1 MRKQESRPENKLKG
15 GQTRSVWSQNQV
27 GDDDPR
33 RYLHSSSDEDSEVGQ
48 VRVKDQGSKPRLA
61 SVQVQGVPTQG
72 VVDTGADISIIG
84 AELFKRVA
92 SVARLKKRNF
102 KDPDKIPHTYDQR
115 PFKLHGKN

>member
-1 MRKQESRPENKLKG
+1 M
-15 GQTRSVWSQNQV
+15 
-27 GDDDPR
+27 
-33 RYLHSSSDEDSEVGQ
+33 
-48 VRVKDQGSKPRLA
+48 KDRGSKPRLA

-92 SVARLKKRNF
+92 TVARLKKRDF

-115 PFKLHGKN
+115 PFKLHDVGYSLRRQNHVHAGICEDGCPRAVAAVGRCL